1 VALLI
6 DKRAAASVGAGGS
19 AFAQD
24 GIRPLEKWTERLE
37 LTTLSASILEE
48 PPSLLK
54 SKVDELE
61 LLLALELGELPIGV
75 SVLESVV
82 GSARF
87 TATGVLWYSAATTSP
102 NVPRPSTCVRQRT
115 SAYVSIRLPLP
126 ARTSRSLAP
135 AEDGLQL

>member
-19 AFAQD
+19 AFAPA
-24 GIRPLEKWTERLE
+24 GRRFRSLAKWTERLE
-37 LTTLSASILEE
+37 LRPLSASIFEEE
-48 PPSLLK
+48 PPSLLQ
-54 SKVDELE
+54 SKVSELE

-102 NVPRPSTCVRQRT
+102 NVPRPSTCW
-115 SAYVSIRLPLP
+115 RLP
-126 ARTSRSLAP
+126 
-135 AEDGLQL
+135 